1 MKICFLDNLKISY
14 TSKDIYTNK
23 IRGAENVIINLSKAL
38 SELNHD
44 VTVYNNCNEDTKIDK
59 INWKNINKIQ
69 KNTYY
74 DLVISNNDTRM
85 FDKVD
90 ASKKVLIS
98 HSIQSIEKFI
108 RKGQFFAYIKHKPKI
123 ALLSQYHKNNRNY
136 LLRMFGSF
144 VIDWAVDQIFLD
156 SNLNKEI
163 NIDQAIFTSFSDR
176 NLDLLI
182 NIWKNKIFTKNKKL
196 KLLITPTNNDYS
208 QFNIINREFG
218 NKSKLISDIS
228 NSRIFLIPGHK
239 AELYCIAAEEAREL
253 CVPIVT
259 LGIGC
264 LKERVIHGKTGFLAK
279 NENEFVDYTFKLFED
294 DNLWNEMRHNLFL
307 LRGSKQW
314 NNIANKFLNKI
325 NE

>member
-1 MKICFLDNLKISY
+1 MKICFLDNVKISY

-23 IRGAENVIINLSKAL
+23 IRGAENAIINLSKAL
-38 SELNHD
+38 SNLSHQ
-44 VTVYNNCNEDTKIDK
+44 VTIYNNCNNDVKIDN
-59 INWKNINKIQ
+59 INWKNINNIQ
-69 KNTYY
+69 KNMYY
-74 DLVISNNDTRM
+74 DLAISNNDIRL
-85 FDKVD
+85 FDKVN

-123 ALLSQYHKNNRNY
+123 ALLGEYHKNNRNY

-156 SNLNKEI
+156 SNINNEI
-163 NIDQAIFTSFSDR
+163 NNNQAIFTSFSDR
-176 NLDLLI
+176 NLHLLI
-182 NIWKNKIFTKNKKL
+182 NIWKNKIFTKNNKL
-196 KLLITPTNNDYS
+196 KLLITPTHNDYS
-208 QFNIINREFG
+208 QFNITNREFG
-218 NKSKLISDIS
+218 DKSKLISDIS

-264 LKERVIHGKTGFLAK
+264 LKERIIHGKTGFLAK
-279 NENEFVDYTFKLFED
+279 NENEFADYTFKLFEN
-294 DNLWNEMRHNLFL
+294 DNLWKQMRHNLL
-307 LRGSKQW
+307 SLRGSKNWQD
-314 NNIANKFLNKI
+314 IANKFLNKI
-325 NE
+325 N